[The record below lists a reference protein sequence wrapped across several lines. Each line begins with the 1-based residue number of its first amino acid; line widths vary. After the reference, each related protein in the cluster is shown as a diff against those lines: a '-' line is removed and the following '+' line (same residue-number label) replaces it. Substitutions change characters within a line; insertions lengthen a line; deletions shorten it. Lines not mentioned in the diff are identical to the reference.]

1 MAENIK
7 EMTEERR
14 AERAKVYRRRR
25 ILVGAGV
32 VALCVAV
39 GVGVNAMETAQAA
52 EALQTALTAA
62 ETRQAERQQDAALA
76 VRENRT
82 VAETNLTA

>member
-14 AERAKVYRRRR
+14 AERAKVYRRSR
-25 ILVGAGV
+25 ILVGAGAV
-32 VALCVAV
+32 VLCVAV

-62 ETRQAERQQDAALA
+62 ETRQTARQ
-76 VRENRT
+76 
-82 VAETNLTA
+82 

>member
-25 ILVGAGV
+25 ILVGAG
-32 VALCVAV
+32 A
-39 GVGVNAMETAQAA
+39 
-52 EALQTALTAA
+52 
-62 ETRQAERQQDAALA
+62 AAL
-76 VRENRT
+76 
-82 VAETNLTA
+82 